1 MNPTIT
7 EHDWRFPR
15 RPDAW
20 SKPQAQNHAA
30 AHRKLGASAGIAN
43 NSNGQ
48 HIFREVNAD
57 LNRTYSAAKEG
68 LLDSSLFPSL
78 LDTGMEPEQSL
89 EQMQQEDPLATQIW
103 KFFSKTKQQLP
114 HQDRMENLTWRM
126 MAVTMRRKKQEEEER
141 KNSARYLTICSFYS
155 LLFRRWL
162 LTRQFENMTC

>member
-15 RPDAW
+15 RPEAW
-20 SKPQAQNHAA
+20 AKPLAQNHAS
-30 AHRKLGASAGIAN
+30 AHRKPGAGSGAAV
-43 NSNGQ
+43 NGQ

-57 LNRTYSAAKEG
+57 LNRTYSAAKDG

-126 MAVTMRRKKQEEEER
+126 MAVTMRKKKQEEEER
-141 KNSARYLTICSFYS
+141 KNSARYLTSVHFIRFYS
-155 LLFRRWL
+155 SLA